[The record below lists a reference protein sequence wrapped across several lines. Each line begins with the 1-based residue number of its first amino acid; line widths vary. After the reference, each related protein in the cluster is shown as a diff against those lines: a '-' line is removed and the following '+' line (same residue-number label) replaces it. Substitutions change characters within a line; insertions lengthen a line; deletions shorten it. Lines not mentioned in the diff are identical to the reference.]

1 MDAVSSPPAGPVELA
16 SAQLPRVAELA
27 RQLAVL
33 LCQQD
38 EHFRRTDPGELRAV
52 FEVNLR
58 EAFTAVVDG
67 HELNTE
73 TARKT
78 GLTQA
83 RLGIPLP
90 AALRA
95 FRISGTFIYE
105 AMVEHLEPG
114 SIGPEQLVAVS
125 TAVWRIVDR
134 YSDALADAYAEIDL
148 ESSNNHG
155 KLRLDRLDAILEGR
169 LGGAELEHAARILG
183 IQQFGTFV
191 VLVVDHQPR
200 CGQPGDGAVRLR
212 LPAVW
217 RPGEDSDLAI
227 VSLSRTASAA
237 QLRQSLSGLTV
248 GVGISRPISSLAAVP
263 GAVQQARIARR
274 SVPGDGGVA
283 VFGELPVSTLVA
295 GAPGLAAELARDVL
309 AAVLGLPDAERTVLL
324 RTLQEWFSVAGSA
337 RDAAENLFVHPNTVR
352 YRIRRIQDLT
362 GRDLTHP
369 RAIAELYVAIEA
381 IRIESP

>member
-16 SAQLPRVAELA
+16 SAQLHRVTELA

-114 SIGPEQLVAVS
+114 SIGPEQLVALS

-148 ESSNNHG
+148 ESSSNHG

-169 LGGAELEHAARILG
+169 LSGAELEHAARILG

-217 RPGEDSDLAI
+217 RPGDDSDLAI

-237 QLRQSLSGLTV
+237 QLRHSLSGLTV

-274 SVPGDGGVA
+274 SAPDGGVA

-324 RTLQEWFSVAGSA
+324 RTLQEWFAVAGSA